1 MNGKAKCKK
10 CGKELKID
18 SSKILTSN
26 PPKYEGKCEHCK
38 EISYYELHEI
48 SWEGIIGEINYNGL
62 DGITTVPSP
71 NHYNWMKANQCN
83 HVIDVKCTSGSFV
96 TYCIKCG
103 KIFDTKNCSCDYS
116 TTFSGGLQ

>member
-10 CGKELKID
+10 CGKELKVD

-48 SWEGIIGEINYNGL
+48 SWEFENVGESNLYIDKHGLNGPK
-62 DGITTVPSP
+62 DNSITYIHLT
-71 NHYNWMKANQCN
+71 
-83 HVIDVKCTSGSFV
+83 T
-96 TYCIKCG
+96 IKYLSQQIY
-103 KIFDTKNCSCDYS
+103 KLFMDI
-116 TTFSGGLQ
+116 